1 LVNDGNENKKEYMTR
16 QRRMILEELQSVVTH
31 PSADAVYEMVRKRL
45 PKISLGTVY
54 RNLEQLAR
62 EGVILKLD
70 GGTQKR
76 YDGNPKPH
84 HHFRCVECG
93 DMIDLPMKPLDDI
106 RKIIHSLAEFEITSY
121 ELEFTGLCPKCKQ
134 AKE

>member
-1 LVNDGNENKKEYMTR
+1 LVTNENEPKKEYMTR

-54 RNLEQLAR
+54 RNLEQMVH
-62 EGVILKLD
+62 EGLILKLD

-84 HHFRCVECG
+84 HHFRCLACG
-93 DMIDLPMKPLDDI
+93 EMIDLPTVPLDDI
-106 RKIIHSLAEFEITSY
+106 RKIIYSLTEFEITSY

-134 AKE
+134 AKQ